1 MTFRRG
7 LLPVAVVASINCIAA
22 NAAEVAIAPRIGG
35 GIQNYSVG
43 FGDVVT
49 TLFPAAP
56 GNAAV
61 RDGFKAGDAIEFYG
75 AGVTVSYGRLFVDL
89 SGQKSG
95 TGRDRATQF
104 QATYIPSITGS
115 VSPAIQGHVHNLT
128 MDFKRQELNASVG
141 WGFTPEFSA
150 YIGYKNAS
158 VDLNQFIQ
166 PATPATIPVGP
177 IPELLDGL
185 VLGNYAFK
193 FKYDGAFIGTTYS
206 IPVRSWGAIGLQSS
220 IAYLTGK
227 VDYTFVGATAV
238 FNPFIPGGG
247 YVSGVSTASPGR
259 GSSVGF
265 NVGIS
270 FTGRFNW
277 ISEKLSNA
285 SYTLGVDRSTYSFE
299 SSNSAAGEGDFEENT
314 TRARLDLRYAFP
326 VGK

>member
-7 LLPVAVVASINCIAA
+7 LLPAAAVASINCLTVHAADIA
-22 NAAEVAIAPRIGG
+22 ITPRIGG

-43 FGDVVT
+43 FGDVIT
-49 TLFPAAP
+49 TQFPAAP

-61 RDGFKAGDAIEFYG
+61 RDGFKAGDAVEFYG
-75 AGVTVSYGRLFVDL
+75 AGVTLTYGRMFVDV

-95 TGRDRATQF
+95 TGHDRDTQF

-128 MDFKRQELNASVG
+128 MDFERRELNASVG

-150 YIGYKNAS
+150 YVGYKSAA
-158 VDLNQFIQ
+158 VDLNQLIQ
-166 PATPATIPVGP
+166 PATPFTDPPGPVP
-177 IPELLDGL
+177 DLLDVL

-238 FNPFIPGGG
+238 FNPFIPTGG
-247 YVSGVSTASPGR
+247 YVSGVSSASPGR
-259 GSSVGF
+259 GTSVGF

-277 ISEKLSNA
+277 ISESLSNA
-285 SYTLGVDRSTYSFE
+285 SYTLGVDRSAYSFK

-326 VGK
+326 IDK